1 MSAKDETKFNNMLLN
16 LFSSL
21 ADILLNL
28 VSSLADIVLN
38 VGMGQQEDRIYKNY
52 REIRKGWV
60 NRRIEYI
67 KPTEKSGRG
76 GSTGGS
82 NL

>member
-1 MSAKDETKFNNMLLN
+1 
-16 LFSSL
+16 
-21 ADILLNL
+21 
-28 VSSLADIVLN
+28 
-38 VGMGQQEDRIYKNY
+38 MGQQEDRIYKNY

-67 KPTEKSGRG
+67 KTTEKSGRD

-82 NL
+82 NI